1 MNKQI
6 LLDIKDQIATISI
19 NRPEAL
25 NALSKDIIDEM
36 DKMIESIKSNKDVR
50 VLIFYSKENFAAGA
64 DIKVMATC
72 NPEEAREFVFT
83 ETYNKIHDLDI
94 PTIAAIDGYAFG
106 GGLELA
112 LTCDFRIVN
121 KEAKMGLTELNLGI
135 MPGAGGTVRLAR
147 IIGESKAKEMIFL
160 SKVVDGLEAEKI
172 GLANTAV
179 DKAELYSTALSWA
192 EKLKRKSSI
201 SLASAK
207 KSIENGI
214 CDTDIH
220 SSTNKEAEIWSD
232 LFNTYDQKEG
242 MAAFIEK
249 RKPKF
254 LGR

>member
-1 MNKQI
+1 MSNQI
-6 LLDIKDQIATISI
+6 IMEIKDQIATISI

-25 NALSKDIIDEM
+25 NALSKDLIDEM
-36 DKMIESIKSNKDVR
+36 DVMIKSIKSNKDIR
-50 VLIFYSKENFAAGA
+50 VLIFYSNDNFAAGA

-72 NPEEAREFVFT
+72 NPEQAKGFVFT

-112 LTCDFRIVN
+112 LTCDFRIVS

-172 GLANTAV
+172 GLANIAV
-179 DKAELYSTALSWA
+179 EKDELYATALSWA

-207 KSIENGI
+207 ESIENGI
-214 CDTDIH
+214 RDTDFH
-220 SSTNKEAEIWSD
+220 SSTNREAEIWSA
-232 LFNTYDQKEG
+232 LFDTYDQKEG
-242 MAAFIEK
+242 MSAFIEK

-254 LGR
+254 LGK